1 MCSSVEDQI
10 DLRVGRIVREAGML
24 DLETRHLASVLSQ
37 VKAQEQASTQDDA
50 SSAMSRYDSQ
60 TAFLAD
66 NNFPRIL
73 SRIGSDARKAQTLRS
88 DMSNRLIAFSTRA
101 NTLHCTYRNRI
112 IHDPSI
118 PTAPEQVKDGIT
130 HFRIQPDTL
139 YGQQPLISTPVSIG
153 ELENIAVTYQHLR
166 GACRALNFI
175 ISEQHL
181 NWPMT
186 DELRAVTRQWLA
198 AYDHHYTQSNQ

>member
-24 DLETRHLASVLSQ
+24 DLETRHLASVLSK
-37 VKAQEQASTQDDA
+37 VAATEAASTDDA
-50 SSAMSRYDSQ
+50 ASAMNHYDSQ
-60 TAFLAD
+60 KAFLAD

-73 SRIGSDARKAQTLRS
+73 NRIESDARKAQTLRS
-88 DMSNRLIAFSTRA
+88 DMRARLIAFSARA
-101 NTLHCTYRNRI
+101 NTLHGTYRNRI

-130 HFRIQPDTL
+130 HLRIQPDTL
-139 YGQQPLISTPVSIG
+139 YGEQPLVSTPVSIDQ
-153 ELENIAVTYQHLR
+153 LENIAVTYQHLR
-166 GACRALNFI
+166 GACRALNFLL
-175 ISEQHL
+175 SEQHL

-186 DELRAVTRQWLA
+186 DELRAVAQQWLIT
-198 AYDHHYTQSNQ
+198 YDHHYSQPNE